1 MAETKEERRLRIQKE
16 VAEESAARREAYFKA
31 QEESKAKAAAKL
43 APLPQPDAYVY
54 DYAWKQ
60 GAGTSGGEY
69 KLIKSPNPYYDA
81 STNEIVDP
89 AHKVNL

>member
-31 QEESKAKAAAKL
+31 QEESKAKATAKL

-60 GAGTSGGEY
+60 GAGTLSRRLTQLPTTLGKGCDGMGSGY
-69 KLIKSPNPYYDA
+69 FNSL
-81 STNEIVDP
+81 
-89 AHKVNL
+89 